1 MKISP
6 YYRNEKERQQL
17 ISLRDSFVFSE
28 VEELPKMVVLIAGK
42 EGSGKTH
49 LACTMT
55 ELGPVYLI
63 DTEYRAQIVT
73 RKFSGVK
80 FAVVKSFTEMAV
92 AVQHILKHQP
102 DGTIVLD
109 PGSDLQTFAEIEYL
123 ERAEKEKVGMPW
135 NWAEVWRLC
144 NAIINDIKFSKRFNL
159 VITARLKEEY
169 VNDRGTGNLVP
180 RVYSPLPY
188 KADVMLQFSD
198 GKEKKLLLTKNGFTG
213 ERGEVV
219 DAGASLPQIIKQL
232 SRSAPPLVERSS
244 RMISPRIRA
253 CATILMPSWRVILTR
268 SFRFLFQWPQRDLT
282 IQGLV

>member
-17 ISLRDSFVFSE
+17 ITLRDSFVFSE
-28 VEELPKMVVLIAGK
+28 IEELPKMVVLVAGK

-92 AVQHILKHQP
+92 AVQHILKAQP
-102 DGTIVLD
+102 DGTIILD
-109 PGSDLQTFAEIEYL
+109 SGSDLQTFAEIEYL
-123 ERAEKEKVGMPW
+123 ERTEKEKVGMPW

-144 NAIINDIKFSKRFNL
+144 NAIIDDIKFSRRFHL
-159 VITARLKEEY
+159 VVTARLKEEY

-188 KADVMLQFSD
+188 KADVMLQFSEAKD
-198 GKEKKLLLTKNGFTG
+198 RKLQVTKNGFTG
-213 ERGEVV
+213 QRGTSVE
-219 DAGASLPQIIKQL
+219 AGSSLPEIIKQL
-232 SRSAPPLVERSS
+232 SRIAPPTERAVRSRVNSLVVPTNGG
-244 RMISPRIRA
+244 MK
-253 CATILMPSWRVILTR
+253 
-268 SFRFLFQWPQRDLT
+268 
-282 IQGLV
+282 